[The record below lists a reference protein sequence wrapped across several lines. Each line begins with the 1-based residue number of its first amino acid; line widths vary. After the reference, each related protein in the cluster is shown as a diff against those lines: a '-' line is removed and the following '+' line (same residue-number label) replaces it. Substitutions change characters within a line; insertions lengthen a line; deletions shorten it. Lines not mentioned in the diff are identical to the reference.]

1 MINFIMHGCNGAM
14 GRVIS
19 VMAQEMD
26 GIRIAAGVDLNTE
39 KNYDYPVYAS

>member
-1 MINFIMHGCNGAM
+1 MINLIMHGCNGAM

-19 VMAQEMD
+19 ATAQEMD

-39 KNYDYPVYAS
+39 KNYDYPV